1 MSINIMIH
9 KYRFKK
15 ITLSIAFLISMGG
28 CIDFT
33 NYKLSDLQD
42 SKEILVQK
50 AVTAFE
56 KGDVATVSSLAL
68 NADEH
73 NTMFWNHVGEKFS
86 SDQGMSPQLAYDHMT
101 MESNIVVK
109 ELLFKLEGKD
119 FVFQKL
125 ECKREPEKYGPFTLH
140 LGCRTTLYSPSTKE
154 TLTLSSFRS
163 ILEYKGKFKLYHLK
177 RE

>member
-1 MSINIMIH
+1 MIH
-9 KYRFKK
+9 KYRFKN
-15 ITLSIAFLISMGG
+15 IILSIAFFVNMGG

-33 NYKLSDLQD
+33 NYKLSNLQD

-56 KGDVATVSSLAL
+56 KGDVAAVSGFAL
-68 NADEH
+68 NAEEH

-86 SDQGMSPQLAYDHMT
+86 SDPGMSAQLAYDHMT
-101 MESNIVVK
+101 MESNIVIK
-109 ELLFKLEGKD
+109 ELLIRLEGKD

-140 LGCRTTLYSPSTKE
+140 LGCKTTLYSPSTKE